1 MRRNR
6 RDFMTGVA
14 ASIGASAL
22 LQAQSGVYRRDGSK
36 PTMQDVADICIEDT
50 TGTPLAQTID
60 TFKAGDP
67 SKEVTGIVTT
77 FLATLEVLRK
87 THKIG
92 ANLVITHEPTYYNHL
107 DTVDALKEDPV
118 YRAKSRFIQET
129 GIVIWRFHD
138 YWHLHKPDG
147 IINALVTRLGLQII
161 DPKDKRLYTVPELTF
176 EELCQRCKDKLGIS
190 NLRVVGNPHMKCG
203 RIGLFAGWGGA
214 MGEPQITLLSKRG
227 ADVVICGETAEWT
240 TCEYARD
247 AVASGIDK
255 GLIVLGHANSEEPGM
270 QDVVKWLQTRLP
282 GIEINHIPAKDPFRL
297 V

>member
-1 MRRNR
+1 MR
-6 RDFMTGVA
+6 TT
-14 ASIGASAL
+14 I
-22 LQAQSGVYRRDGSK
+22 
-36 PTMQDVADICIEDT
+36 QDVIDT
-50 TGTPLAQTID
+50 ILQEVPGAPFEESVD

-67 SKEVTGIVTT
+67 SLEVTGIVTT
-77 FLATLEVLRK
+77 FLASYEVIQRAVDL
-87 THKIG
+87 G
-92 ANLVITHEPTYYNHL
+92 ANLIITHEPIYYNHL
-107 DTVDALKEDPV
+107 DEVDWLTNDPV
-118 YRAKSRFIQET
+118 YQAKRQLLEENNVT
-129 GIVIWRFHD
+129 VWRFHD

-214 MGEPQITLLSKRG
+214 MGEPQIPLLSKRG